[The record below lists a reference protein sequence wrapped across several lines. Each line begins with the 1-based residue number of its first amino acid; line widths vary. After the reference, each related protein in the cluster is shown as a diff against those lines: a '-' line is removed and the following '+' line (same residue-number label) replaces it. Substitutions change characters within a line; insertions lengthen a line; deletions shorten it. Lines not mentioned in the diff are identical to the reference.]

1 MRVASFALTLILA
14 WVPPVVAQQPEAP
27 TIVIVHGAWGG
38 SWGWRGMESLLEGMG
53 HKVYRPSLTGQGE
66 RFHLASPEIDLG
78 VHIDDVVN
86 VIEFEELED
95 IILLGHSYGG
105 MVVTGVAERLPER
118 IRHLVYLDAFVPF
131 DGESLVTSQGKTMTE
146 FMTDWATKGALN
158 NPGFVTQPNVPP
170 PDSPAPRIVP
180 QPIGTF
186 TEPIHLFGD
195 PGNGLPASYIHTREA
210 PGAEDGFDRYAD
222 RARELGWT
230 MYEMIAD
237 HLPQRS
243 KPKELAELLT
253 EIR

>member
-38 SWGWRGMESLLEGMG
+38 SWGWREMESLLEGMG
-53 HKVYRPSLTGQGE
+53 HKVYRPSLTGLGE

-131 DGESLVTSQGKTMTE
+131 DGESLATSQGKTMTE
-146 FMTDWATKGALN
+146 FMTDWATQGGLN
-158 NPGFVTQPNVPP
+158 NPGFVTRPNVPP

-186 TEPIHLFGD
+186 TEPINLFGD
-195 PGNGLPASYIHTREA
+195 PGNGLPVSYIHTREA